1 MGISPPI
8 GREAE
13 WTRLLEFV
21 EPLIYESSLD
31 FRAVEAVSET
41 RQRMSEKLAVGC
53 GILVAPNMRAIFRV
67 CFIRGREPD
76 DVSWWLTEDLV
87 LGNNINGEALL
98 ECDHSVLK
106 ELGIKKV
113 GDRVRI
119 FVAIK
124 AFH

>member
-1 MGISPPI
+1 
-8 GREAE
+8 
-13 WTRLLEFV
+13 
-21 EPLIYESSLD
+21 
-31 FRAVEAVSET
+31 
-41 RQRMSEKLAVGC
+41 MSEELAVGC
-53 GILVAPNMRAIFRV
+53 GILVAQNTRVIFRV
-67 CFIRGREPD
+67 CLVREYELS
-76 DVSWWLTEDLV
+76 DVPGWLTGDLA

-124 AFH
+124 ALRTKAYGNGKKRNRVSF